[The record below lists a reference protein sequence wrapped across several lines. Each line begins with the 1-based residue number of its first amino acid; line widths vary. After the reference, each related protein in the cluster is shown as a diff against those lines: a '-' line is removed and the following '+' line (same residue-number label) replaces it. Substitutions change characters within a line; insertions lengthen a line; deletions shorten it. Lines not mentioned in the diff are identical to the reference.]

1 MARKST
7 KVFELNNV
15 CVILI
20 PVSDRKLM
28 WLKVVC
34 TVFREPFFSPT
45 KIYISFKNPE
55 TIQKENGSFIFIP

>member
-34 TVFREPFFSPT
+34 TVFREPFF
-45 KIYISFKNPE
+45 I
-55 TIQKENGSFIFIP
+55 KEKGSFIFIP

>member
-7 KVFELNNV
+7 KVFELNYV
-15 CVILI
+15 CTILI

-34 TVFREPFFSPT
+34 TVFREPFF
-45 KIYISFKNPE
+45 I
-55 TIQKENGSFIFIP
+55 KEKGSFIFIP